1 MTKAKAKATSHKAR
15 RDRLLQQLEEERRE
29 HLADIG
35 KWAEEHGLDRWEDD
49 ELKAAFA
56 ELAARKRSARGNGAA
71 AAPKASPGPAPP
83 SPQPTG
89 MEPSPRPCA
98 ATQLPAG

>member
-1 MTKAKAKATSHKAR
+1 MTKAKATSHKTR
-15 RDRLLQQLEEERRE
+15 RDQLLQQLEEERRK

-56 ELAARKRSARGNGAA
+56 ELAARKRPVRNGAAA
-71 AAPKASPGPAPP
+71 AAPKASPDPAQLSLQRAGVEL
-83 SPQPTG
+83 SPHP
-89 MEPSPRPCA
+89 
-98 ATQLPAG
+98 